1 MEDTILLS
9 PTIPW
14 VRVVIIAFINGFDK
28 AIKEGEVGQQ
38 IRGCFDKHLWVCL
51 SELIG
56 AWYFCSRS
64 VRPANEHL
72 PDKQLCQANMTY
84 HERADLG

>member
-9 PTIPW
+9 STIPW
-14 VRVVIIAFINGFDK
+14 VRVVIIAFLNGLNK

-38 IRGCFDKHLWVCL
+38 IRGCFDKHLWVYS

-56 AWYFCSRS
+56 GAWQSIS
-64 VRPANEHL
+64 ATS
-72 PDKQLCQANMTY
+72 Q
-84 HERADLG
+84 